1 MFSSTPASA
10 IALDLTSPDAPKV
23 VDALFAWA
31 DVVLV
36 AFKLPDLE
44 RYGLHWEHAR
54 TVNPRLVYL
63 VHTALGP
70 EGPDADQG
78 GYDGLVQGRSGLG
91 WVMNRSGGSAP
102 QPTRPAINDFSTGFV
117 SAFAVMAGLRHRDQ
131 TGEGQRLDTSLLGTA
146 MSLATPTSI
155 WFPSDADVLAEL
167 DEELLAMRL
176 AGLDFDTQRAHYESR
191 VEPAKGAFQLY
202 FRHYRTADGLISVA
216 GMSPGL
222 FAKFHEATGIDPPTV
237 RDTNDPAFQATVDAA
252 EARFA
257 SRTTEAWIETLQ
269 EVGYPCGP
277 TTCRMSRC
285 LMRRS
290 WRTISWLSSS
300 TLRSVRTPRVAC
312 RCEWKRPDVRSSA
325 SPRLAEHTMEVM
337 TEIGRPSRGRSA
349 CGSWS
354 HRRSG
359 ARGGQMSEESAGGE
373 RLTPEERS
381 VSMRL
386 SQGFAWPTVVLLVGL
401 IATGVCVTAT
411 AVSGRLPLLAGLFIN
426 SLVGYGLYT
435 VVHEA
440 AHRSISGRN
449 PTFARWD
456 VICGN
461 IAAQLIC

>member
-1 MFSSTPASA
+1 MSA
-10 IALDLTSPDAPKV
+10 PPGVLDGIKVVEFAQNAAIPHCGRLLAGLGADVVKVEPPTGDAMRLVAPLEGEGRAYVLINPGKRSIALDLTSPDAPKV

-277 TTCRMSRC
+277 YNMPHESVFDAQVVANDFVVELEHPAFGPYTTSGMPLRMEK
-285 LMRRS
+285 
-290 WRTISWLSSS
+290 
-300 TLRSVRTPRVAC
+300 A
-312 RCEWKRPDVRSSA
+312 RCEIRSA
-325 SPRLAEHTMEVM
+325 SPRLAEHTMDVM
-337 TEIGRPSRGRSA
+337 TEIGLAPA
-349 CGSWS
+349 VVE
-354 HRRSG
+354 
-359 ARGGQMSEESAGGE
+359 ALVEAGVIAD
-373 RLTPEERS
+373 RVPEEDR
-381 VSMRL
+381 
-386 SQGFAWPTVVLLVGL
+386 
-401 IATGVCVTAT
+401 
-411 AVSGRLPLLAGLFIN
+411 
-426 SLVGYGLYT
+426 
-435 VVHEA
+435 
-440 AHRSISGRN
+440 
-449 PTFARWD
+449 
-456 VICGN
+456 
-461 IAAQLIC
+461 

>member
-1 MFSSTPASA
+1 
-10 IALDLTSPDAPKV
+10 
-23 VDALFAWA
+23 
-31 DVVLV
+31 
-36 AFKLPDLE
+36 
-44 RYGLHWEHAR
+44 
-54 TVNPRLVYL
+54 VYL

-155 WFPSDADVLAEL
+155 WFPADAEVLAEL

-277 TTCRMSRC
+277 YNMPHESVFDAQVVANDFVVELEHPAFGPYTTSGMPLRMEK
-285 LMRRS
+285 
-290 WRTISWLSSS
+290 
-300 TLRSVRTPRVAC
+300 A
-312 RCEWKRPDVRSSA
+312 RCEIRSA

-337 TEIGRPSRGRSA
+337 TEIGLAPA
-349 CGSWS
+349 VVE
-354 HRRSG
+354 
-359 ARGGQMSEESAGGE
+359 ALVEAGVIAD
-373 RLTPEERS
+373 RVPEEDR
-381 VSMRL
+381 
-386 SQGFAWPTVVLLVGL
+386 
-401 IATGVCVTAT
+401 
-411 AVSGRLPLLAGLFIN
+411 
-426 SLVGYGLYT
+426 
-435 VVHEA
+435 
-440 AHRSISGRN
+440 
-449 PTFARWD
+449 
-456 VICGN
+456 
-461 IAAQLIC
+461 